1 MRFLSIQSGVAYG
14 YVGNMAV
21 TFPLQ
26 RRGHEVFPVF
36 TVVYSNHTGYGNWRG
51 PILPAEQVG
60 EIITGIEDRD
70 VFETVDGVL
79 TGYQG
84 AVEIGDVIVDAV
96 KRVKK
101 ANPKAIYT
109 CDPVMGNAVSGC
121 FVKPEIP
128 VMLREQVV
136 PIADILTPNQFEL
149 GFITGTDPKTLAETL
164 EAADQVRAS
173 GPELV
178 LVTSVAGD
186 DPDDQTIGLLAVS
199 GRGAWQV
206 RTPRLPIKANGSG
219 DMAASLFTAHLL
231 ETGGLAEGDIPAALQ
246 NTASTI
252 FSVLERTIESGER
265 ELRLIASQDQIA
277 DPEQRFEVTKVR

>member
-14 YVGNMAV
+14 HVGNMAV

-36 TVVYSNHTGYGNWRG
+36 TVVYSNHTGYGSWRG

-60 EIITGIEDRD
+60 EIIAGIEDRE
-70 VFETVDGVL
+70 VFPTIDAVL

-96 KRVKK
+96 KRVKQ

-109 CDPVMGNAVSGC
+109 CDPVMGNATSGC

-136 PIADILTPNQFEL
+136 PVADILTPNQFEL
-149 GFITGTDPKTLAETL
+149 GFITGTDPKTLDQTL

-178 LVTSVAGD
+178 LVTSVAAD
-186 DPDDQTIGLLAVS
+186 DPADDTIGLLAVS

-231 ETGGLAEGDIPAALQ
+231 ETGGLQDGDITAALQ

-252 FSVLERTIESGER
+252 YSVLERTIESGDR
-265 ELRLIASQDQIA
+265 ELRLVASQDQIA
-277 DPEQRFEVTKVR
+277 DPEQRFDVTQVR